1 MSDTKTRARRRTVVG
16 TVVSTKS
23 SKTIGVERERRF
35 MHPLYGKIVKKHKV
49 LQAHDEQELAMDG
62 DRVEIVETRPVS
74 KTKRWRLV
82 RVLLSKGAIV
92 EASSPEQILAEEAG
106 AADAAD
112 ESTGESPETG
122 ED

>member
-1 MSDTKTRARRRTVVG
+1 
-16 TVVSTKS
+16 
-23 SKTIGVERERRF
+23 

-49 LQAHDEQELAMDG
+49 IQVHDEQELAMDG

-82 RVLLSKGAIV
+82 RVLLSKGAAV

-106 AADAAD
+106 AAEETGAAED
-112 ESTGESPETG
+112 GESPVTG